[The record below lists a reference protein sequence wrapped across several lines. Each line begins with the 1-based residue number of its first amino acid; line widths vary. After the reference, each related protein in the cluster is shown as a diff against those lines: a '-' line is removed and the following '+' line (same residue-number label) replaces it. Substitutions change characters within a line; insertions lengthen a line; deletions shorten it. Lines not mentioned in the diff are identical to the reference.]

1 MVEHAEESLLYP
13 LVHAKLYEKKR
24 VYIIDENIRL
34 ILVFNSR
41 RSTSSNTSIARSS
54 KS

>member
-1 MVEHAEESLLYP
+1 MVEHAMESLLYP
-13 LVHAKLYEKKR
+13 LVHAKLKAECLQDTNNS
-24 VYIIDENIRL
+24 YIY
-34 ILVFNSR
+34 ILVFNSL